1 MKFLHKNIYLVLW
14 ASRIGRLQESSTG
27 GNMHSIL
34 TFIFF
39 SFLMGC
45 GDSEED
51 TSGDTGADTAS
62 EETTEE

>member
-1 MKFLHKNIYLVLW
+1 
-14 ASRIGRLQESSTG
+14 
-27 GNMHSIL
+27 MHSIL